1 MKRTT
6 FLGVVLVVVTI
17 LFFIY
22 VTTKEAEASPTV
34 NEEHEVRG
42 VFMSYIDLEN
52 HFEQQS
58 ETGVRQEIDQ
68 MVQNLKQDGF
78 NLLILQV
85 RSHMDAIYSSSLFP
99 KSSYLEGVD
108 LTQFDPLSYFI
119 EVCHASSIQIYTKI
133 KK

>member
-52 HFEQQS
+52 HKTYYERNFKTCRCNEK
-58 ETGVRQEIDQ
+58 IDDQ
-68 MVQNLKQDGF
+68 CIRISYCNKKTISVF
-78 NLLILQV
+78 NIRYV
-85 RSHMDAIYSSSLFP
+85 
-99 KSSYLEGVD
+99 
-108 LTQFDPLSYFI
+108 
-119 EVCHASSIQIYTKI
+119 
-133 KK
+133 